1 MYLYVCCVQ
10 IKPTIN
16 IWLDNRRIKKDDKYP
31 VKIRITYK
39 RNRYYYP
46 TNISLSEIEFKNAL
60 SPKPSRGLKDIHFK
74 LQELERQA
82 NVTID
87 KIVDDMQTEFSIGL
101 FEKYLHINN
110 SDYKDVFN
118 CFQRKIDELNQNNQI
133 KTASGYET
141 SLVSFKLFVGRGG
154 ISFPEIDKKF
164 LEDYEKFMLKEK
176 KSYTTIGIYT
186 RNLRT
191 IFNEAIERGDANQN
205 FYPFGHNKYQPPQ
218 SANNKRALEAK
229 DLQKI
234 LKHKPEEN
242 TWEEYAKDIWMFSLL
257 CQGVNMKDI
266 ANIRYKNI
274 QADQLVFI
282 REKTK
287 RTKRAEQMP
296 IVVYLGKE
304 ALDIIKKWGHEN
316 ISPNQLVFPIY
327 SDENT
332 PLRNLRLVEQQTKM
346 INKYM
351 RKIATDLKIKQDFT
365 FYAARHSF
373 ATVLKRQGRSTE
385 EIQEFLGH
393 ASKKTTELYL
403 GSFSDSH
410 KRNVM
415 RDFVKGL
422 KNA

>member
-1 MYLYVCCVQ
+1 M
-10 IKPTIN
+10 
-16 IWLDNRRIKKDDKYP
+16 
-31 VKIRITYK
+31 
-39 RNRYYYP
+39 
-46 TNISLSEIEFKNAL
+46 
-60 SPKPSRGLKDIHFK
+60 
-74 LQELERQA
+74 
-82 NVTID
+82 
-87 KIVDDMQTEFSIGL
+87 
-101 FEKYLHINN
+101 
-110 SDYKDVFN
+110 
-118 CFQRKIDELNQNNQI
+118 LN
-133 KTASGYET
+133 
-141 SLVSFKLFVGRGG
+141 
-154 ISFPEIDKKF
+154 
-164 LEDYEKFMLKEK
+164 EK

-191 IFNEAIERGDANQN
+191 IFNEAIESGDVNQN
-205 FYPFGHNKYQPPQ
+205 FYPFGNNKYQPPQ
-218 SANNKRALEAK
+218 SANNKGLWAK

-242 TWEEYAKDIWMFSLL
+242 TWEEYAKDIWTFSLL

-266 ANIRYKNI
+266 ANIRYRNI
-274 QADQLVFI
+274 QGGQLVFI

-316 ISPNQLVFPIY
+316 KSPNQLVFPIY

-393 ASKKTTELYL
+393 ATKKTTELYL
-403 GSFSDSH
+403 GSFSDNH

>member
-1 MYLYVCCVQ
+1 MQVR
-10 IKPTIN
+10 PTIG
-16 IWLDNRRIKKDDKYP
+16 IWLDNRREKKDGNYP
-31 VKIRITYK
+31 VKIRITH
-39 RNRYYYP
+39 RRERYYYP
-46 TNISLSEIEFKNAL
+46 TNISLTENEFKQAL
-60 SPKPSRGLKDIHFK
+60 SAKPGKGLKDVQLK
-74 LQELERQA
+74 LFELQRHA
-82 NVTID
+82 NSAVN
-87 KIVDDMQTEFSIGL
+87 KIVDDMQTEFNIGL
-101 FEKYLHINN
+101 FEKYLHITD
-110 SDYKDVFN
+110 SDYKDIFN
-118 CFQRKIDELNQNNQI
+118 CYKRKIDSLKQNGQL
-133 KTASGYET
+133 KTATGYET
-141 SLVSFKLFVGRGG
+141 SLASFKEYVGRDKLA
-154 ISFPEIDKKF
+154 FPEVDKKF
-164 LEDYEKFMLKEK
+164 LGDYERHMLSLG

-191 IFNEAIERGDANQN
+191 IFNEAIECGDASQN
-205 FYPFGHNKYQPPQ
+205 FYPFGNNKYQPPQ
-218 SANNKRALEAK
+218 SANNKRALDTK

-234 LKHKPEEN
+234 LNYKPEEN
-242 TWEEYAKDIWMFSLL
+242 TWEEYARDIWMFSLL

-266 ANIRYKNI
+266 ANLRYKNI
-274 QADQLVFI
+274 QGNQIVFI

-316 ISPNQLVFPIY
+316 KMPTQLVFPIY
-327 SDENT
+327 SDDNS

-351 RKIATDLKIKQDFT
+351 RKIAADLKIKQDFT

-373 ATVLKRQGRSTE
+373 ATVLKQQGRSTE

-403 GSFSDSH
+403 GSFSDNH

-422 KNA
+422 KKP

>member
-1 MYLYVCCVQ
+1 M
-10 IKPTIN
+10 
-16 IWLDNRRIKKDDKYP
+16 
-31 VKIRITYK
+31 
-39 RNRYYYP
+39 
-46 TNISLSEIEFKNAL
+46 
-60 SPKPSRGLKDIHFK
+60 
-74 LQELERQA
+74 
-82 NVTID
+82 
-87 KIVDDMQTEFSIGL
+87 
-101 FEKYLHINN
+101 
-110 SDYKDVFN
+110 
-118 CFQRKIDELNQNNQI
+118 
-133 KTASGYET
+133 
-141 SLVSFKLFVGRGG
+141 
-154 ISFPEIDKKF
+154 
-164 LEDYEKFMLKEK
+164 
-176 KSYTTIGIYT
+176 
-186 RNLRT
+186 
-191 IFNEAIERGDANQN
+191 
-205 FYPFGHNKYQPPQ
+205 
-218 SANNKRALEAK
+218 
-229 DLQKI
+229 
-234 LKHKPEEN
+234 KHKLEEN
-242 TWEEYAKDIWMFSLL
+242 TWEEYAKDIWTFSLL

-274 QADQLVFI
+274 QGGQLVFI

-316 ISPNQLVFPIY
+316 KSPSQLVFPIY

-332 PLRNLRLVEQQTKM
+332 ALRNLRLVEQQTKM

-393 ASKKTTELYL
+393 ATKKTTELYL
-403 GSFSDSH
+403 GSFSDNH

>member
-1 MYLYVCCVQ
+1 MYLYVCGVQ
-10 IKPTIN
+10 IKPSIN
-16 IWLDNRRIKKDDKYP
+16 IWLDNRRIKKDDKFP
-31 VKIRITYK
+31 VKIRITY
-39 RNRYYYP
+39 RRQRYYYP
-46 TNISLSEIEFKNAL
+46 TNISLSEIEFQNAL
-60 SPKPSRGLKDIHFK
+60 SPKPSRGLKETHLK

-82 NVTID
+82 NSTVD
-87 KIVDDMQTEFSIGL
+87 KIVDDMQTEFSRGL
-101 FEKYLHINN
+101 FEKYLHLND

-118 CFQRKIDELNQNNQI
+118 CFQRKIDELNQNGQI
-133 KTASGYET
+133 KTATGYES
-141 SLVSFKLFVGRGG
+141 SLESFKLFVGTEK
-154 ISFPEIDKKF
+154 ISFPEVDKKF
-164 LEDYEKFMLKEK
+164 LENYEKFMLKEK
-176 KSYTTIGIYT
+176 RSYTTVGIYT

-191 IFNEAIERGDANQN
+191 IFNEAIEKGDVNAA
-205 FYPFGHNKYQPPQ
+205 FYPFGNNKYQPPQ

-242 TWEEYAKDIWMFSLL
+242 TWEEYAKDIWTFSLL

-266 ANIRYKNI
+266 ANIRYRNI
-274 QADQLVFI
+274 QGGQLVFI

-316 ISPNQLVFPIY
+316 KSPNQLVFPIY

-351 RKIATDLKIKQDFT
+351 RKIAADLKIKQDFT

-393 ASKKTTELYL
+393 ATKKTTELYL
-403 GSFSDSH
+403 GSFSDNH
-410 KRNVM
+410 KRNIM

-422 KNA
+422 KKA